1 MFSPLG
7 RPRCVAFLLLLSAA
21 VATAQVPTTAP
32 SALPPLPPL
41 PSGAPP
47 IVPDAPPLTLA
58 DAIALALERNE
69 LPRIALARI
78 EQARAQRQLAY
89 TQLFPVLAATGAYLR
104 RARETVANVNGQPVT
119 VRSRDALNAQLLLS
133 APVFDATSFNT
144 IAQSSWLLDAQRL
157 DAVETRRLL
166 AFDVAESFVAVLS
179 SEQVEAAARQ
189 RVALA
194 QQITDEARARL
205 EAGLGDVQTA
215 VRGELEL
222 AAARTVLTQASGNV
236 FTTRLALGYL
246 LDTTVTQPLAM
257 RPTQVPKGAPE
268 ALIDEADAHRPDLQ
282 AQIKRVHAA
291 DLAAIEP
298 WLRLLPTIDL
308 EGTGIVTNEGA
319 FAGGSTDWNIG
330 LTLTWVLFDAGV
342 RYAQAAA
349 RNAELLEAQL
359 GTDLLRRQ
367 IALDVRT
374 ALVQVDVAAEGL
386 TASVAQEA
394 AARRNVEL
402 VADRVKAGL
411 ATAIEQAD
419 ASTSAYQAATDVV
432 RQRFALNLAQLR
444 LLEALGRWPL
454 EREPTAK

>member
-1 MFSPLG
+1 MFSPLV
-7 RPRCVAFLLLLSAA
+7 RPRHVAFLLLLSAA
-21 VATAQVPTTAP
+21 VAAAQTPAGTPSDVPGVQ
-32 SALPPLPPL
+32 PP
-41 PSGAPP
+41 GAPP
-47 IVPDAPPLTLA
+47 LVPDAPPLTLA

-89 TQLFPVLAATGAYLR
+89 TQLFPVIAATGAYLR
-104 RARETVANVNGQPVT
+104 RARETVANVNGQPVV
-119 VRSRDALNAQLLLS
+119 VRSRDAFNGQLVLS
-133 APVFDATSFNT
+133 APLFDASSFNT
-144 IAQSSWLLDAQRL
+144 IAQSAWLLDAQRL
-157 DAVETRRLL
+157 DAEETRRLL
-166 AFDVAESFVAVLS
+166 AFDVAESFLAVLS

-222 AAARTVLTQASGNV
+222 AAARTVLTQASGSV
-236 FTTRLALGYL
+236 YTTRLALGFL
-246 LDTTVTQPLAM
+246 LDTPVTQPLAM
-257 RPTQVPKGAPE
+257 RPTRVPQAAPD
-268 ALIDEADAHRPDLQ
+268 ALIDEADTHRPDLR
-282 AQIKRVHAA
+282 AQIKRVRAA
-291 DLAAIEP
+291 DLAAVEP
-298 WLRLLPTIDL
+298 WLRLLPTLDL
-308 EGTGIVTNEGA
+308 QGSGIITNEGA
-319 FAGGSTDWNIG
+319 FAGGSTDWNLG
-330 LTLTWVLFDAGV
+330 VTLTWVLFDAGV

-349 RNAELLEAQL
+349 RSAELLEAQL

-374 ALVQVDVAAEGL
+374 ALVQVDVASEGL

-411 ATAIEQAD
+411 STAIEQAD

-432 RQRFALNLAQLR
+432 RQRFALHLAQLR